1 MYPTFT
7 STTPFPR
14 RTCLFEL
21 DAAGVVADECRGEDM
36 PEDRPAHRDPSVVG
50 LAVVADARADHEKGG
65 VGEGDGEEDVL
76 GARVDLLVVVDKH
89 CARAGGG
96 WGGCARAQHDERVER
111 GRGGGGGSGMSGA
124 SEQSK

>member
-1 MYPTFT
+1 
-7 STTPFPR
+7 
-14 RTCLFEL
+14 
-21 DAAGVVADECRGEDM
+21 M

-89 CARAGGG
+89 CARA
-96 WGGCARAQHDERVER
+96 
-111 GRGGGGGSGMSGA
+111 RGGGVGEGVQGRSTTNAWSAGGEGGEGA
-124 SEQSK
+124 E